1 MITSKI
7 AANQAFTQINKIHKG
22 DDASR
27 QGHGNNG
34 DAIKTPK
41 GDVVDGIKADISS
54 FSTNP
59 LHQFNAEFNAVV
71 KSIRIADQA
80 MDDIAANVEQMES
93 EVEMFLKQYPPYPP
107 GSEDRINYLSRFAM
121 LRKQIDQ
128 LTIPPN
134 GGARHILGEA
144 GNGTSNGWNVEIGGR
159 SIGQTIR
166 SQPVHAGS
174 GGLNL
179 PEIGTESADEQVK
192 AMHVALGEAKLKIQE
207 RRSGL
212 AQDASQVIRS
222 AERLMSG

>member
-7 AANQAFTQINKIHKG
+7 AANQAFAHINKIHKG
-22 DDASR
+22 DDAFR

-34 DAIKTPK
+34 EAIKTAK
-41 GDVVDGIKADISS
+41 GEAIDGIKADISS

-128 LTIPPN
+128 LTIPPDA
-134 GGARHILGEA
+134 GARHIIGE
-144 GNGTSNGWNVEIGGR
+144 GSNRSSDGWNVEIGGR

-174 GGLNL
+174 GGLDL
-179 PEIGTESADEQVK
+179 PEISTESTDDTVK
-192 AMHVALGEAKLKIQE
+192 AMQVALGEAKHTIQV

-222 AERLMSG
+222 AEKLMGG

>member
-7 AANQAFTQINKIHKG
+7 AANQAFAQINKIFKG
-22 DDASR
+22 DDASH
-27 QGHGNNG
+27 QSHGNNV

-41 GDVVDGIKADISS
+41 GEVIDGIKTDISS

-59 LHQFNAEFNAVV
+59 LHQFNGEFNAVV

-107 GSEDRINYLSRFAM
+107 GSEDRIKYLSHFAM
-121 LRKQIDQ
+121 LRRQIDKM
-128 LTIPPN
+128 TIPPDA
-134 GGARHILGEA
+134 GARHILGEG
-144 GNGTSNGWNVEIGGR
+144 GNGTPDGWNVEIGGR
-159 SIGQTIR
+159 STGRTIR
-166 SQPVHAGS
+166 SQAVHAGS

-179 PEIGTESADEQVK
+179 PEITTESPDDQVK
-192 AMHVALGEAKLKIQE
+192 AMHVALGQAKQTIQE
-207 RRSGL
+207 RRTGL